1 MSHYWF
7 MMVINNCMVIFIYL
21 NVILIKQDLEKQI
34 ILDKLNDDL
43 KEAKNKSIEFEKF
56 LRKLKLI

>member
-1 MSHYWF
+1 LKLKELLRSRD
-7 MMVINNCMVIFIYL
+7 
-21 NVILIKQDLEKQI
+21 KQDIEKQI

-43 KEAKNKSIEFEKF
+43 KEVKNKSIELEKF